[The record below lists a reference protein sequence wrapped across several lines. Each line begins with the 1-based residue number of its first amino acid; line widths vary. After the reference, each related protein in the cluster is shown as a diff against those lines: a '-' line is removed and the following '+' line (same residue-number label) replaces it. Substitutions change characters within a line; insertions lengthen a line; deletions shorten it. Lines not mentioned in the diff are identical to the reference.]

1 MYFSIRINII
11 QYFCNILHL
20 IPGYLSHLIES
31 LIKSDA
37 ELSQILETTPEDL
50 KILYVYE
57 PKMAMLRRIASS
69 YIGAELLLEHKILGV
84 LASMRVFDLHPDFQL
99 NSMPIQT
106 NSFIPSIADRYRQ
119 ILLPAINLCDVIL
132 STLGLE
138 NTSAVN
144 QVNELFIFYIF

>member
-1 MYFSIRINII
+1 MV
-11 QYFCNILHL
+11 
-20 IPGYLSHLIES
+20 GYLSHLIES
-31 LIKSDA
+31 LIKSDSDLA
-37 ELSQILETTPEDL
+37 QILESTPKDL
-50 KILYVYE
+50 KIIYVYE

-69 YIGAELLLEHKILGV
+69 HVGAELLLEHKILGV
-84 LASMRVFDLHPDFQL
+84 LSAMRVFDLHPDIQL
-99 NSMPIQT
+99 KSQPIQS

-144 QVNELFIFYIF
+144 QVSL